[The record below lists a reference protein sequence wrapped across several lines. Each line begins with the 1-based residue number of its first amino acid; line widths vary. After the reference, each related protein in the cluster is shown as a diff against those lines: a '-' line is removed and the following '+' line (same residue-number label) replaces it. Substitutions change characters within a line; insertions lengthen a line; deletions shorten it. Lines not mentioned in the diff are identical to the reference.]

1 MRVVQKKNQR
11 LLEPISRFPLDYV
24 GPYPPPPPR
33 CSGSEGSPSSFH
45 LGGGEGAGTRRLFPR
60 HFFRALTAPYVSLQQ
75 NRARLKVLN
84 LLSSKSQYPVKQAP
98 ILFLIFFG
106 ERMQAH
112 GEIQPQVKG
121 IFLVLLHWC
130 KSHLSQLLHARLALF
145 PACMKNKKNVPIPRA
160 NAPQFNV
167 LDKVTEWMDF
177 F

>member
-24 GPYPPPPPR
+24 GPYPPPPPGAAKAR
-33 CSGSEGSPSSFH
+33 DPLLRFT
-45 LGGGEGAGTRRLFPR
+45 LAGGRVRVHVDYFPR

-98 ILFLIFFG
+98 ILFLIFLG

-121 IFLVLLHWC
+121 IFLVLLH
-130 KSHLSQLLHARLALF
+130 
-145 PACMKNKKNVPIPRA
+145 
-160 NAPQFNV
+160 
-167 LDKVTEWMDF
+167 
-177 F
+177 